1 MSSLSTIPSLTPAL
15 TSNATK
21 VTGPTLRAIKSHFR
35 KQFKE
40 AGASYQVIE
49 NRVSMLNSYMK
60 WCRLTDTDT
69 AGREFGSEFDHHLA
83 SWCDGM
89 RRDGKAPRTIQDRT
103 EWLIRWRDLIA
114 RMSAVDPLPADFSGA
129 LREAFERSG
138 ISKRQLAAKLG
149 VSRNA
154 LRGWIQGKGMPTIGG
169 VARIG
174 ELERALGLPD
184 GMLLQRAGYVVHRYL
199 VAKSLDEGTVARS
212 AFGERMSKTRKTGWT
227 RDFQRSI
234 PQSLRDEWAEMVA
247 YKTDEAQQE
256 CAEFAWRMKPLRLA
270 TSAVEWQWRMGDYCV
285 PTAKLYW
292 SLFMPYFAWL
302 CLAKDAGGAG
312 LPIERANSLGMLMN
326 DTYVTRYLKFNRMRA
341 GDIAHG
347 GLTRFQ
353 DGLCILLRPKTGWL
367 WLNPQVAS
375 TVHVNESVLSID
387 VANSP
392 REAVREVW
400 QAKCEALY
408 KHFRALRKKA
418 RNSKKKAMSRDPKD
432 PIADILALERPLS
445 SLMAMFAE
453 LRAARPSKFQPK
465 RLGIWARDVLLFGLL
480 AAVPLRVGNFT
491 TMTYRLDNKGNLY
504 RSENGW
510 SVRFPSLE
518 IKNGKPYDVALPG
531 YVCEA
536 IEEYL
541 RIGRRCFPGHDQC
554 DYVFLSLASHVA
566 VDTTQPILG
575 WAGDH
580 ISERLRYLTRCL
592 RPGKP
597 AFGPHAFRHIV
608 ASDYLKRYPGAYN
621 LVAYLLNDSLQTVI
635 AEYGHISA
643 DDGLRLHYQSVEE
656 ELRRVAADLEDLPG
670 SEELE
675 PA

>member
-1 MSSLSTIPSLTPAL
+1 MTSFSIIPSVTAE
-15 TSNATK
+15 NAISEARLA
-21 VTGPTLRAIKSHFR
+21 GPTLRAIKSHFR
-35 KQFKE
+35 TEFKQ
-40 AGASYQVIE
+40 GGVSHQVIE

-60 WCRLTDTDT
+60 WCRLSDTDT
-69 AGREFGSEFDHHLA
+69 AGREFGAEFDHHLA

-89 RRDGKAPRTIQDRT
+89 RRDGKSPRTIQDRT

-114 RMSAVDPLPADFSGA
+114 RMSDVDPLPADFAGA

-138 ISKRQLAAKLG
+138 ISKRQLAAELG

-154 LRGWIQGKGMPTIGG
+154 LRGWIQGKGMPTIGA

-184 GMLLQRAGYVVHRYL
+184 GALLQRAGYLVHRYL
-199 VAKSLDEGTVARS
+199 VAESRDAGIVARS
-212 AFGERMSKTRKTGWT
+212 AYGERMSKTKKTGWT
-227 RDFQRSI
+227 RDFQQNI
-234 PQSLRDEWAEMVA
+234 PQTLRDEWAEMVA
-247 YKTDEAQQE
+247 FKTDEAQQE

-270 TSAVEWQWRMGDYCV
+270 TSAVEWQWRSGDYCV

-312 LPIERANSLGMLMN
+312 LPIERVNSLGMLMN
-326 DTYVTRYLKFNRMRA
+326 DTHVSRYLKFNRMRA

-353 DGLCILLRPKTGWL
+353 DGLCILLRRKTGWL
-367 WLNPQVAS
+367 WQNPQVAY
-375 TVHVNESVLSID
+375 TVHPHESVLSID
-387 VANSP
+387 AANSP
-392 REAVREVW
+392 REVVREAW

-408 KHFRALRKKA
+408 EQFRAQRKKG
-418 RNSKKKAMSRDPKD
+418 RSSKKKAMSRDPKD
-432 PIADILALERPLS
+432 PISEILALDRPLS

-453 LRAARPSKFQPK
+453 LKAARPSQFQPK

-480 AAVPLRVGNFT
+480 AAVPLRVGNLT
-491 TMTYRLDNKGNLY
+491 TMTYQPDNKGNLY
-504 RSENGW
+504 RSEKGW

-518 IKNGKPYDVALPG
+518 IKNGKPYDVALPA
-531 YVCEA
+531 YVCHA

-541 RIGRRCFPGHDQC
+541 RTGRSCFPGHDQC
-554 DYVFLSLASHVA
+554 DYVFLSLASHVD
-566 VDTTQPILG
+566 VDTSQPILG

-580 ISERLRYLTRCL
+580 IAERIRHLTRCL

-621 LVAYLLNDSLQTVI
+621 LVAYLLNDSLETVI

-643 DDGLRLHYQSVEE
+643 NDGLRLHYQSVEE
-656 ELRRVAADLEDLPG
+656 ELRRVAPDLEDLPG
-670 SEELE
+670 TEELE